1 MSLRLMRP
9 RQAETDTHTHTMKNV
24 DMARFALNRSYEYE
38 GAKSIIKA
46 MEAAI
51 FDSGLLPG
59 SNVIKILKAAR
70 AEFEVIEFS
79 YREACRLRDLE
90 IDAAPEQ
97 ECPDF

>member
-1 MSLRLMRP
+1 
-9 RQAETDTHTHTMKNV
+9 MKNI

-38 GAKSIIKA
+38 GARTIIRA
-46 MEAAI
+46 MESAI
-51 FDSGLLPG
+51 FESGHLPG
-59 SNVIKILKAAR
+59 SNAIKIIKAAR
-70 AEFEVIEFS
+70 AAMEVVEYS